1 MKTTP
6 ALQIKVGL
14 VILMSL
20 AILGVTIFLMG
31 KERRLFESKV
41 PFEIHFTRAIGLR
54 QGSLVSLAGVT
65 VGSVEEISF
74 PADVRENFI
83 VVRIK
88 VVGKVAPRMRK
99 DMVARLRTQ
108 GLLGDKFIELS
119 GGRPESDLVPPG
131 GLIASVEPVDY
142 EALLGGGGDL
152 VQNLTEVTNSL
163 KNLLKSVE
171 EGKGLLGQIVTSD
184 DKESGRWA
192 ETSNNLRLASAS
204 LRSILRSVEKGDGFL
219 GRLIHNRE
227 AGQVMAED
235 LRIGLSQLRK
245 AGESI
250 QRTSEKIEKGEG
262 SLGTLIQD
270 PNAGKEILANLRR
283 SAANLESITRQLRE
297 GGGVLQRLIADK
309 PYADRVLENLE
320 QTTRDLAQITGKI
333 ERGEGTIGALVND
346 PELYKDAKEVI
357 GSVNRSWLL
366 SLYRFFRNL
375 VPSGERAPGAELPK
389 GANKE
394 AEPGS

>member
-6 ALQIKVGL
+6 AMQFKVGL
-14 VILMSL
+14 LMLVSLIIFGATIL
-20 AILGVTIFLMG
+20 LMG
-31 KERRLFESKV
+31 KERRLFESRV
-41 PFEIHFTRAIGLR
+41 PFEIHFSRAIGLR
-54 QGSLVSLAGVT
+54 QGAPVSLAGVT
-65 VGSVEEISF
+65 VGSVEGLSF
-74 PADVRENFI
+74 PRDMRESHI
-83 VVRIK
+83 VVR
-88 VVGKVAPRMRK
+88 VNLVGEAAPRVRK
-99 DMVARLRTQ
+99 DMVARIRTQ
-108 GLLGDKFIELS
+108 GLLGDKFIELA
-119 GGRPESDLVPPG
+119 GGSPESDLVPPG
-131 GLIASVEPVDY
+131 GLIASVDPVDY

-152 VQNLTEVTNSL
+152 IENFTEVTNSL
-163 KNLLKSVE
+163 KNLLRSVE
-171 EGKGLLGQIVTSD
+171 EGKGWLGQIVTSD
-184 DKESGRWA
+184 KEGGGWA
-192 ETSNNLRLASAS
+192 ETSDNLRLASAS
-204 LRSILRSVEKGDGFL
+204 LRNILRSVEKGDGFL
-219 GRLIHNRE
+219 GQLIQNRE

-346 PELYKDAKEVI
+346 RELYQDAKEVV

-375 VPSGERAPGAELPK
+375 VPSGEPAPGAELPK

-394 AEPGS
+394 AAPGS